1 MVCCG
6 YLCVARES
14 DFSMKMLFDFFPIIL
29 FFVAYKLQGI
39 YIATTVAI
47 AATFLQVGWVWLR
60 HRKVETMHLITL
72 GLIVVF
78 GGATLYLHDEQFIKW
93 KPTVINWLFG
103 VAFLGSQYFGEKP
116 FIQRMMANNIELP
129 RPVWYRLNMSWAL
142 FFLFLGAVNLFV
154 IYTFDTDTWVNFKLF
169 GMLGLTFAFVILQA
183 IFLSRYLPEPESSKE

>member
-1 MVCCG
+1 
-6 YLCVARES
+6 
-14 DFSMKMLFDFFPIIL
+14 MKMFFDFFPIIL
-29 FFVAYKLQGI
+29 FFVAYKLEGI
-39 YIATTVAI
+39 YVATMVAI

-60 HRKVETMHLITL
+60 HRRVEPMHLITL

-103 VAFLGSQYFGEKP
+103 VAFLASQFIGERP

-129 RPVWYRLNMSWAL
+129 HHVWYRLNMSWAL
-142 FFLFLGAVNLFV
+142 FFLFLGGVNLFV
-154 IYTFDTDTWVNFKLF
+154 IYMFDTDTWVNFKLF

-183 IFLSRYLPEPESSKE
+183 IFLSRYLPEPESTKE

>member
-1 MVCCG
+1 
-6 YLCVARES
+6 
-14 DFSMKMLFDFFPIIL
+14 MKMFFDFFPIIL
-29 FFVAYKLQGI
+29 FFVAYKLEGI
-39 YIATTVAI
+39 YVATMVAI

-60 HRKVETMHLITL
+60 HRRVEPMHLVTL

-103 VAFLGSQYFGEKP
+103 VAFLASQFIGERP

-129 RPVWYRLNMSWAL
+129 HHVWYRLNMSWAL
-142 FFLFLGAVNLFV
+142 FFLFLGGVNLFV
-154 IYTFDTDTWVNFKLF
+154 IYMFDTDTWVNFKLF

-183 IFLSRYLPEPESSKE
+183 IFLSRYLPEPESTKE